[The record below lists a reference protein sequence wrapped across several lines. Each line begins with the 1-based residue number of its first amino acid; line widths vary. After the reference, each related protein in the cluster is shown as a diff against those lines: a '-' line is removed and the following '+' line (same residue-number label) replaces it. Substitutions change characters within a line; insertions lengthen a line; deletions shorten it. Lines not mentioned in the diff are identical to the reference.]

1 MGRRDRAL
9 LLFLCNTGTRIN
21 EALAI
26 RPRDLQFCRPFQVQL
41 LGKGRKERICPLWS
55 ETVTALRSIP
65 INIDSDE
72 RVFLSTRGTALTR
85 DGAAYILAT
94 HVRRASETS
103 PALRGRRVTP
113 HILRHSC
120 AVALAQ
126 AGVDINVIRDPLGH
140 ASIATTSRYRHTNL
154 KMKREVL
161 QAFWK
166 PPGWTD
172 GPPHAGDH
180 LRNFWR
186 SSIPSEGCN
195 YPESQSTYAFPN
207 ATQPSVWHCLSG

>member
-1 MGRRDRAL
+1 MH
-9 LLFLCNTGTRIN
+9 
-21 EALAI
+21 
-26 RPRDLQFCRPFQVQL
+26 L

-65 INIDSDE
+65 INVDSDE
-72 RVFLSTRGTALTR
+72 RVFLSMRGTALTR
-85 DGAAYILAT
+85 DGAAYILAK
-94 HVRRASETS
+94 HVRRASETR

-126 AGVDINVIRDPLGH
+126 AGVDISVIRDYLGH
-140 ASIATTSRYRHTNL
+140 ASIATTSRYLHTNL

-166 PPGWTD
+166 R
-172 GPPHAGDH
+172 AGLD
-180 LRNFWR
+180 RRAASRWR
-186 SSIPSEGCN
+186 PS
-195 YPESQSTYAFPN
+195 PKLLAFLD
-207 ATQPSVWHCLSG
+207 SL